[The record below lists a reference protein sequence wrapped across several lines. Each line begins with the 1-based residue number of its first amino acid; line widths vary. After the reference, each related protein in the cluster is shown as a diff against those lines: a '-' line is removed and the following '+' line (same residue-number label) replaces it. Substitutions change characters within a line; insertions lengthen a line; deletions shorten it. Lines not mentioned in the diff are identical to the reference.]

1 MHTVPDRVR
10 DLFARTKKAPSL
22 SASVVRHE
30 RIDEIVCGDLREH
43 SPRFDAALDLTV
55 EVEREDG
62 STTVAEQAPD
72 LWTDLFYAH
81 YTTGDTVRILD
92 QHEVK
97 PSNLLHQRIMQHFS
111 THEDFLSIR
120 PHVQDDDLTSAL
132 STMAAQATLDE
143 EYRSALAEHAGRAQ
157 QMSEAEQRMAAHERQ
172 LEELR
177 ERVRNGD
184 RSESTLDALRDL
196 AAAKADAR
204 QELQGLIEEQDHAAI
219 GMDAAN
225 AVDRAVS
232 ASAEIVDAFVSMP
245 GTAQGER
252 RSMSP
257 EEAFDLAV
265 RWKDNPQL
273 RQVMKLVGRM
283 ERDFRFQRSSR
294 VQGGREVIV
303 DVELGNDLELI
314 LPTEAMKLMHP
325 LTEALFFK
333 GYMERSLT
341 QYETVG
347 DSPAGDGPIVVCRD
361 CSGSMNGTKMVWA
374 SAVTLAMLSV
384 AQRERRSFANIDF
397 NRHVLDTQVFPKGR
411 AIDPQA
417 VTKVAATGA
426 SGGTDIT
433 TALIKATE
441 IIGSQSE
448 FRSADIVVITDGSD
462 TWDEHDVALAKFCS
476 ERGVRAHAFV
486 IGPAETHYTNQLTD
500 LTGGTAA
507 SVTDLHNPSDATR
520 HVVQALS

>member
-325 LTEALFFK
+325 
-333 GYMERSLT
+333 
-341 QYETVG
+341 
-347 DSPAGDGPIVVCRD
+347 
-361 CSGSMNGTKMVWA
+361 MNGTKMVWA

-462 TWDEHDVALAKFCS
+462 TWDEHDVALAKFCH

-486 IGPAETHYTNQLTD
+486 IGPPETHYTNQLTD